1 MELSEKQKAAHRL
14 ASDYLNYLTQQEAL
28 LGRMFERKWQKMQ
41 PQLEGMIER
50 KIQEHLSS

>member
-1 MELSEKQKAAHRL
+1 MELSEKQKTAHRL

-41 PQLEGMIER
+41 PQLEEMIER